1 MQCNAGHTQ
10 CVAKNWIAKHAFALI
25 HLSKLRLYPF
35 QLHMCLFK
43 WQMCWMIGW
52 RLKTKQI
59 FANKR
64 CSEAKICKNKTIKDG
79 DIAPWKDFKKEKRK
93 RNYSLVHLVWQNTE
107 ELISRPFAGHSVLI
121 QLATYTFFNF
131 QNLTSGTVLLFFFG
145 LICDIGATRIFL
157 FCRFDLYWA
166 CVSPFLAP
174 FCPQNRLFLRYTHIT
189 PIFWGQTVPTQ
200 WDHKSPTSWGNSG

>member
-1 MQCNAGHTQ
+1 MVDDSRNSLRIS
-10 CVAKNWIAKHAFALI
+10 IAIQWYWSNKVFSSKPELAFV
-25 HLSKLRLYPF
+25 RR
-35 QLHMCLFK
+35 CTLFDYF
-43 WQMCWMIGW
+43 WVVN
-52 RLKTKQI
+52 L
-59 FANKR
+59 
-64 CSEAKICKNKTIKDG
+64 
-79 DIAPWKDFKKEKRK
+79 P
-93 RNYSLVHLVWQNTE
+93 
-107 ELISRPFAGHSVLI
+107 HSVLI

-200 WDHKSPTSWGNSG
+200 WDHKFPTSWGNSG